1 MTLPK
6 SRMMTLLASVKG
18 HSYIETYLLL
28 AGSSEGSVTTN
39 VATAGPT
46 QEVTGK
52 IIDLQNYVS
61 KRSTKLKDRLD

>member
-1 MTLPK
+1 MTLQK
-6 SRMMTLLASVKG
+6 SRLKTLCKLVSG

-28 AGSSEGSVTTN
+28 AGSSAGSATTS

-46 QEVTGK
+46 QEATGK

-61 KRSTKLKDRLD
+61 KPSTK

>member
-28 AGSSEGSVTTN
+28 AGSSEGSATTN

-46 QEVTGK
+46 QEATGK
-52 IIDLQNYVS
+52 IIDLQSYVS
-61 KRSTKLKDRLD
+61 KQLTK

>member
-6 SRMMTLLASVKG
+6 SRLKTLLASVKG

-28 AGSSEGSVTTN
+28 AGSSVGSVTTN

-61 KRSTKLKDRLD
+61 KPSMK

>member
-6 SRMMTLLASVKG
+6 SRLKTLCKSVKG

-28 AGSSEGSVTTN
+28 AGSSVDSVTTN

-46 QEVTGK
+46 QEATGK
-52 IIDLQNYVS
+52 IIDLQRYVS
-61 KRSTKLKDRLD
+61 KRMTK

>member
-6 SRMMTLLASVKG
+6 SRLTTLLASGKG

-28 AGSSEGSVTTN
+28 AGSSAGSVTTS

-46 QEVTGK
+46 QEATGK
-52 IIDLQNYVS
+52 IIDLQNYVL
-61 KRSTKLKDRLD
+61 KRSTK

>member
-6 SRMMTLLASVKG
+6 SRMMTLFKSVKG

-28 AGSSEGSVTTN
+28 AGSSVGSATTS
-39 VATAGPT
+39 VATVGPT
-46 QEVTGK
+46 QEATGK

-61 KRSTKLKDRLD
+61 KPSTK